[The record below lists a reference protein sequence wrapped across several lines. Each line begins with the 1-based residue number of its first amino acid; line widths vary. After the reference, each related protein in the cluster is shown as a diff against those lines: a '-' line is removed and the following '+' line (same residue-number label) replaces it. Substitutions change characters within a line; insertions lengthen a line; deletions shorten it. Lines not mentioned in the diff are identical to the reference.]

1 MKNVSPFTGRAETTS
16 TDALAAIQL
25 LDLFRDPDRD
35 IDRIVEFIS
44 NDPALTAE
52 TLRRCNNGLFWGSE
66 RTTDIFDAVSRLGF
80 YELYGIIAASIG
92 SRTPSPDA
100 PATPN
105 AEEFPAGADH
115 FFEAGRKHSL
125 AQALKF

>member
-52 TLRRCNNGLFWGSE
+52 TLRRCNNGLFWG
-66 RTTDIFDAVSRLGF
+66 V
-80 YELYGIIAASIG
+80 
-92 SRTPSPDA
+92 
-100 PATPN
+100 
-105 AEEFPAGADH
+105 GADDRYFRRGKPPGILRAIRH
-115 FFEAGRKHSL
+115 HCRRDWLAHAFAGCARHAKSGWIPGGSGSFF
-125 AQALKF
+125 

>member
-80 YELYGIIAASIG
+80 YELYGI
-92 SRTPSPDA
+92 
-100 PATPN
+100 
-105 AEEFPAGADH
+105 
-115 FFEAGRKHSL
+115 L
-125 AQALKF
+125 